1 MRNVKPRVWL
11 KIKFAR
17 IVDLL
22 RLLLLAGMLG
32 LATADTASAQ
42 TLTTLFSFNDSISV
56 NLNGNIPDT
65 ALVQGTNGQLDGA
78 TWAGGESPSTGGGA
92 GTVYKITTSGVEK
105 TIASFCPS
113 FDQCPTGA
121 NPNALLQGTDGNFYG
136 TTNGGGIG
144 FGTVFKVTPAGVLTA
159 LHTFCSAGSNGFCPD
174 GSEPNSLIEGSDG
187 NLYGTT
193 FSGGNN
199 VTVNGAYGAGTI
211 FKITKAGK
219 LTTLY
224 AFCSAADCA
233 DGSLPIGGLIEATNG
248 YFYGV
253 AGTVAFKLSPGG
265 TFTTLATL
273 ASNSKGALLQ
283 AADGYFYGTLAN
295 GTVFRMT
302 AAGRVKTFATT
313 DGTPYAGLIQG
324 TDGNFYGTNYVGGP
338 DSNPGCQGGR
348 CGSVFQI
355 TPTGSVTTLY
365 NFCSQPN
372 CTDGSSPLAGL
383 MQDTN
388 GLFYGTTQSGGA
400 HSPGFGTVFSLDMG
414 LGPFVATRPN
424 RGLAGASIKILGDNL
439 TGTTSVTFNGTP
451 ATFTVLSATQIE
463 AAVPTGATTGAVQV
477 TTPSGTLASNT
488 AFTVVP

>member
-1 MRNVKPRVWL
+1 MKL
-11 KIKFAR
+11 TLKFAQ
-17 IVDLL
+17 IANPL
-22 RLLLLAGMLG
+22 RLLALAVLPA
-32 LATADTASAQ
+32 LAMARAAAAQ
-42 TLTTLFSFNDSISV
+42 TLTTLYSFDNSISV
-56 NLNGNIPDT
+56 NLNGYDPDT
-65 ALVQGTNGQLDGA
+65 ALVQGTDGRLYGA
-78 TWAGGESPSTGGGA
+78 AWAGGESPSTGGGA
-92 GTVYKITTSGVEK
+92 GTIYKITTDGAEK

-113 FDQCPTGA
+113 FNQCPTGA

-159 LHTFCSAGSNGFCPD
+159 LHTFCSTGSNGFCPD
-174 GSEPNSLIEGSDG
+174 GSTPNSLIEGSDG

-193 FSGGNN
+193 FSGGNS

-211 FKITKAGK
+211 FKTTKAGK

-224 AFCSAADCA
+224 AFCSAANCT

-248 YFYGV
+248 YFYGI
-253 AGTVAFKLSPGG
+253 ATSVAFKLSPGG

-338 DSNPGCQGGR
+338 NSNPGCQAGR
-348 CGSVFQI
+348 CGSIFQI
-355 TPTGSVTTLY
+355 TPTGTVTTLY

-439 TGTTSVTFNGTP
+439 TGTTSITFNGTP